1 MQSSIRLGRIAGI
14 EIGLHYTWIFAVLL
28 IAWSLA
34 AGYFP
39 SVVPGFGAGTYWA
52 LGVIAALL
60 LFVSVLLHELS
71 HSLVAR
77 SRDLKVDGIT
87 LFIFGGV
94 SNLRSEAATARDE
107 FLVAVVGP
115 LSSLVLAGVFWLISQ
130 ALPSLSP
137 SAALFAYL
145 AFVNLLLGLFNLVPG
160 FPLDGGRVLRSLV
173 WGATGDMQRATVV
186 AAYAGQAFAWLL
198 IVWGFVRL
206 LSGDF
211 LGGLWTAFIG
221 WFLNGAAESTRQEQI
236 QRQTFRGVQVGS
248 VMDPS
253 PALAPGNLSV
263 HDFVFEYVLQRG
275 HRALP
280 VVDNGRLLG
289 IVTLGDAKHLEQ
301 DAWSSTPVATIM
313 TRAPLKTVSPDA
325 ELSVAIAL
333 MAESGLHQLPVLQGG
348 DVVGL
353 LGRADIVRFLQLLAE
368 LHLSLPGGS
377 RGGAAQRAPTIARG

>member
-1 MQSSIRLGRIAGI
+1 
-14 EIGLHYTWIFAVLL
+14 
-28 IAWSLA
+28 
-34 AGYFP
+34 
-39 SVVPGFGAGTYWA
+39 
-52 LGVIAALL
+52 
-60 LFVSVLLHELS
+60 
-71 HSLVAR
+71 
-77 SRDLKVDGIT
+77 
-87 LFIFGGV
+87 
-94 SNLRSEAATARDE
+94 
-107 FLVAVVGP
+107 
-115 LSSLVLAGVFWLISQ
+115 
-130 ALPSLSP
+130 
-137 SAALFAYL
+137 
-145 AFVNLLLGLFNLVPG
+145 
-160 FPLDGGRVLRSLV
+160 
-173 WGATGDMQRATVV
+173 
-186 AAYAGQAFAWLL
+186 
-198 IVWGFVRL
+198 
-206 LSGDF
+206 
-211 LGGLWTAFIG
+211 LWTAFIG

-301 DAWSSTPVATIM
+301 DAWPSTPVATIM

-377 RGGAAQRAPTIARG
+377 RGDAAQRAPTIARG